1 MKPSIR
7 NTVLVMND
15 EKKPR
20 DKSLGPT
27 GHNACRDDSP
37 IMMTVENLAIIA
49 RFSTGRIHRN
59 LPFSCDR
66 RLRYNEREVIELLSA
81 CNPEEYC

>member
-37 IMMTVENLAIIA
+37 IMKEK
-49 RFSTGRIHRN
+49 
-59 LPFSCDR
+59 
-66 RLRYNEREVIELLSA
+66 LLSYFLHVIPKNTVKQCLIPDLFHA
-81 CNPEEYC
+81 GHFFQVK